1 MKTLLVPCLL
11 LLAACAT
18 GPVSSGLAPGV
29 KPYPLKTCLVTDNDL
44 DSMGERTTV
53 VRAGRELKFCCE
65 PCVGKFDKN
74 PAKYLPKLAGQ

>member
-1 MKTLLVPCLL
+1 MKTLLLPCLL
-11 LLAACAT
+11 LLAACAA
-18 GPVSSGLAPGV
+18 GPASGI

-53 VRAGRELKFCCE
+53 VREGRELKFCCE

-74 PAKYLPKLAGQ
+74 PATYLPKLAGK